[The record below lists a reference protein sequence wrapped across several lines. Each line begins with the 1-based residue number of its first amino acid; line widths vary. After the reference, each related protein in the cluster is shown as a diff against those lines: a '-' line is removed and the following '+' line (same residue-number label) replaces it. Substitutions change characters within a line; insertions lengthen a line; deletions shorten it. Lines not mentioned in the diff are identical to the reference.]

1 MGEQNIEEY
10 ADETS
15 RQAFM
20 KSLLDEVRALD
31 AMLDKGM
38 VESGVSR
45 IGAEQE
51 MFLIDQGQKPA
62 LTALEV
68 LKQLDDE
75 RFTHELG
82 LFNIEANLSVQEFNT
97 NCLSRMEAEAQIVY
111 AKARKAAH
119 QCDSEIA
126 LVGILPTLSKENL
139 GLDSMVPTPR
149 YFALNDAIM
158 ALRGDDLQFTI
169 DGIDKL
175 TVQHDNLML
184 EACNTSFQVHFQVSP
199 NDFSRLYNI
208 AQLITGPLLA
218 AAVNSPILLGKRL
231 WHETRISV
239 FEYSVDARSTTH
251 QTRGQKPRVHFGD
264 HWVDESVTEIFKEDI
279 ARFRVILTT
288 ETEDDP
294 LAMVAQGIAPKLK
307 ALCLHNGT
315 VYRWNRACYGVH
327 NGIPHLRIENRVI
340 PAGPTIIDEIANT
353 AFFVGMMAGMADK
366 YDDVRELIPFD
377 DVKANFMAAA
387 RDGIR
392 AQMNWFGDTHMPAR
406 ELILDELLP
415 LAEHG
420 LRKYNLDEKD
430 IELYLGVLRERVS
443 TRRNGARWALES
455 LNEMGGRGT
464 DDQRLRCLVRSMV
477 DQQSNGQPISKWVL
491 ADFCEQQNWRESYR
505 KVSQFMATDLFTVR
519 PDDIVDFAATLMD
532 WRHVRHVPVEGD
544 DGELVGLVSHRSLL
558 KLVAEGRVGGENKV
572 TVKEIMT
579 IDPVTLNSDATT
591 VEAIRLMRETK
602 AACLPVVDDGK
613 LTGLITEHDLLVVS
627 SHLLERYLEEDS

>member
-1 MGEQNIEEY
+1 MGEQNIKEHASES
-10 ADETS
+10 S
-15 RQAFM
+15 RQEFM
-20 KSLLDEVRALD
+20 KSLLEEVRALE

-51 MFLIDQGQKPA
+51 MFLIDDARKPA
-62 LTALEV
+62 LTGLEV
-68 LKQLDDE
+68 LKKLDDE

-82 LFNIEANLSVQEFNT
+82 LFNIEANLSVQELKAD
-97 NCLSRMEAEAQIVY
+97 CLRRMENEAQEVY

-119 QCDSEIA
+119 QCNSEIA
-126 LVGILPTLSKENL
+126 LVGILPTLTMENL
-139 GLDSMVPTPR
+139 GLDSMVPIPR
-149 YFALNDAIM
+149 YHALNEAIM
-158 ALRGDDLQFTI
+158 ALRGNDLQFTI
-169 DGIDKL
+169 NGTDQLVVK
-175 TVQHDNLML
+175 HDNLMF

-199 NDFSRLYNI
+199 QDFSRLYNI
-208 AQLITGPLLA
+208 AQTVTGPLLA
-218 AAVNSPILLGKRL
+218 AAVNSPLLLGKRL

-251 QTRGQKPRVHFGD
+251 QTRGLKPRVHFGNN
-264 HWVDESVTEIFKEDI
+264 WVNKSVTEIFKEDI

-327 NGIPHLRIENRVI
+327 NNVPHLRIENRVI
-340 PAGPTIIDEIANT
+340 PSGPTVIDEIANT
-353 AFFVGMMAGMADK
+353 AFFVGMMAGMADQ
-366 YDDVRELIPFD
+366 YDDVRELITFD
-377 DVKANFMAAA
+377 DIKANFLAAA
-387 RDGIR
+387 RGGIR
-392 AQMNWFGDTHMPAR
+392 AQMNWFGDTHMPVR
-406 ELILDELLP
+406 KLILDELLP

-420 LRKYNLDEKD
+420 LQKYKVDQKD
-430 IELYLGVLRERVS
+430 IDKYLGVLHDRVS

-455 LNEMGGRGT
+455 LNEMQGRGT
-464 DDQRLRCLVRSMV
+464 EDQRLRCLVGSMV
-477 DQQSNGQPISKWVL
+477 DQQVTGLPISEWVL
-491 ADFCEQQNWRESYR
+491 ADFCEQQDWRESYL

-544 DGELVGLVSHRSLL
+544 DGVLVGLVSHRALL
-558 KLVAEGRVGGENKV
+558 RLVAEGRVGGDHKV

-579 IDPVTLNSDATT
+579 KDPVTVSSDATT
-591 VEAIRLMRETK
+591 ADAIRLMRK
-602 AACLPVVDDGK
+602 ARVACLPVVDDGK
-613 LTGLITEHDLLVVS
+613 LHGLITEHDLILVS
-627 SHLLERYLEEDS
+627 SRLLERYLEDAE

>member
-1 MGEQNIEEY
+1 MGEQNIEEH
-10 ADETS
+10 ADESS

-20 KSLLDEVRALD
+20 SSLLEEVRALD
-31 AMLDKGM
+31 VMLEKGM

-51 MFLIDQGQKPA
+51 MFLINSAQKPA
-62 LTALEV
+62 LTALKV
-68 LKQLDDE
+68 LKRLDDE

-82 LFNIEANLSVQEFNT
+82 LYNIEANLSVQEFHSD
-97 NCLSRMEAEAQIVY
+97 CLSRMEAEAQEVY
-111 AKARKAAH
+111 AKAREAAH
-119 QCDSEIA
+119 HCDSEIA
-126 LVGILPTLSKENL
+126 LVGILPTLTKENL

-149 YFALNDAIM
+149 YHALNDAIM

-169 DGIDKL
+169 NGIDQL
-175 TVQHDNLML
+175 MVQHDNLML

-208 AQLITGPLLA
+208 AQTVTGPLLA

-239 FEYSVDARSTTH
+239 FEYSVDARSATH
-251 QTRGQKPRVHFGD
+251 QTRGLKPRVHFGD
-264 HWVDESVTEIFKEDI
+264 HWVGESVTEIFKEDI

-340 PAGPTIIDEIANT
+340 PSGPTVVDEIANT

-366 YDDVRELIPFD
+366 YEDVRELIPFD
-377 DVKANFMAAA
+377 DVKANFIAAA
-387 RDGIR
+387 RAGIR

-420 LRKYNLDEKD
+420 LEKYGLDQRD
-430 IELYLGVLRERVS
+430 IDKYLGVLRERVS

-455 LNEMGGRGT
+455 LNNMKGRGT
-464 DDQRLRCLVRSMV
+464 QDQRMRCLVSSMV
-477 DQQSNGQPISKWVL
+477 EQQSTGKQISKWEL
-491 ADFCEQQNWRESYR
+491 ADFCEQKGWRESYL

-544 DGELVGLVSHRSLL
+544 DGELVGLVSHRALL
-558 KLVAEGRVGGENKV
+558 RLVATGRIGGEHKV
-572 TVKEIMT
+572 TVKEIMNKN
-579 IDPVTLNSDATT
+579 PVTVNSDATT
-591 VEAIRLMRETK
+591 VDCIRLMREVK
-602 AACLPVVDDGK
+602 VACLPVVDDGK
-613 LTGLITEHDLLVVS
+613 LLGLITEHDLIVVS
-627 SHLLERYLEEDS
+627 SHLLERYLEENS

>member
-1 MGEQNIEEY
+1 MSCWKKVWW
-10 ADETS
+10 S
-15 RQAFM
+15 R
-20 KSLLDEVRALD
+20 
-31 AMLDKGM
+31 
-38 VESGVSR
+38 GVSR

-51 MFLIDQGQKPA
+51 MFLINSAQKPA
-62 LTALEV
+62 LTALKV
-68 LKQLDDE
+68 LKRLDDE

-82 LFNIEANLSVQEFNT
+82 LFNIEANLSVQEFHSD
-97 NCLSRMEAEAQIVY
+97 CLSRMEAEAQEVY
-111 AKARKAAH
+111 AKAREAAH
-119 QCDSEIA
+119 HCDSEIA
-126 LVGILPTLSKENL
+126 LVGILPTLTKENL

-149 YFALNDAIM
+149 YHALNDAVM
-158 ALRGDDLQFTI
+158 ALRGGDLQFTI
-169 DGIDKL
+169 NGIDQL
-175 TVQHDNLML
+175 MVQHDNLML

-208 AQLITGPLLA
+208 AQTVTGPLLA

-239 FEYSVDARSTTH
+239 FEYSVDARSPTH
-251 QTRGQKPRVHFGD
+251 QTRGLKPRVHFGD
-264 HWVDESVTEIFKEDI
+264 HWVGESVTEIFKEDI

-288 ETEDDP
+288 DTEDDP

-340 PAGPTIIDEIANT
+340 PSGPTVVDEIANT

-366 YDDVRELIPFD
+366 YEDVRELIPFD
-377 DVKANFMAAA
+377 DVKANFIAAA
-387 RDGIR
+387 RAGIR

-406 ELILDELLP
+406 ELILDQLLP

-420 LRKYNLDEKD
+420 LEKYGLDQRD
-430 IELYLGVLRERVS
+430 IDKYLGVLRERVS

-455 LNEMGGRGT
+455 LNNMKGRGT
-464 DDQRLRCLVRSMV
+464 QDQRMRCLVSSMV
-477 DQQSNGQPISKWVL
+477 EQQSSGKQISKWEL
-491 ADFCEQQNWRESYR
+491 ADFCEQQDWRESYLN
-505 KVSQFMATDLFTVR
+505 VSQFMATDLFTVR

-558 KLVAEGRVGGENKV
+558 RLVATGRIGGEHKV
-572 TVKEIMT
+572 TVKEIMNRN
-579 IDPVTLNSDATT
+579 PVTVNSDATT
-591 VEAIRLMRETK
+591 VDCIRLMREAK
-602 AACLPVVDDGK
+602 VACLPVVDDGK
-613 LTGLITEHDLLVVS
+613 LLGLITEHDLIVVS
-627 SHLLERYLEEDS
+627 SHLLERYLEENS